1 MANEFFI
8 PTFPNSSNLD
18 AALATSLPEYSKSI
32 TDNVYNAN
40 VLLKWLNGRKRTV
53 DGGLSV
59 VYPLIKGDQN
69 AGGFY
74 TGAQALNVIQTDQET
89 QVEYKWQNA
98 YEPIQLT
105 RDEERYN
112 SGDVHK
118 IIDLVGEK
126 IERSELALAKR
137 LEQAFSTPTGG
148 AGNLIDLETLV
159 NTGTLG
165 TIAGGTQT
173 FWQSTVTA
181 SGSFAAQGMSDM
193 TTATYAVSSAANVD
207 NPTIYMTN
215 KTIFQ
220 YFENTRLP
228 LERIQNGD
236 LSANAGFKNFTFK
249 GVPVVYGNYIG
260 SGLMFGLNENYI
272 EYLVDSQTD
281 MAMTPFVTPVNQTV
295 KVAFILFRG
304 NLTTNNRRRHFKL
317 TGITA

>member
-1 MANEFFI
+1 MSNELFI

-18 AALATSLPEYSKSI
+18 AALATSLPEYSKTI

-40 VLLKWLNGRKRTV
+40 VLLKWLNGRKRLV
-53 DGGLSV
+53 DGGMSI

-69 AGGFY
+69 SGGFY
-74 TGAQALNVIQTDQET
+74 SGAQQLNTIQTDQET
-89 QVEYKWQNA
+89 QVEYRWQNA

-137 LEQAFSTPTGG
+137 LEQAFSTPVAG
-148 AGNLIDLETLV
+148 AGNLVDLETMV
-159 NTGTLG
+159 GTGTLG
-165 TIAGGTQT
+165 TIPGASQT
-173 FWQSTVTA
+173 FWQSTVTT
-181 SGSFAAQGMSDM
+181 SGSFAAQGLSDM
-193 TTATYAVSSAANVD
+193 STATYAVSSSATVD
-207 NPTIYMTN
+207 NPSIYVTN

-220 YFENTRLP
+220 YFENSRLP
-228 LERIQNGD
+228 LERIENGS
-236 LSANAGFKNFTFK
+236 LSANAGFKNLTYK
-249 GVPVVYGNYIG
+249 GTPVIYGNFIG

-272 EYLVDSQTD
+272 EYVVDSQTD
-281 MAMTPFVTPVNQTV
+281 MAMTPFVTPINQTV

-304 NLTTNNRRRHFKL
+304 NMTTNNRRRHFKL
-317 TGITA
+317 QSITA

>member
-18 AALATSLPEYSKSI
+18 AALATSLPEYSKTI

-53 DGGLSV
+53 DGGLSI

-89 QVEYKWQNA
+89 QCEYKWQNA

-137 LEQAFSTPTGG
+137 LEQAFSTPVSG

-193 TTATYAVSSAANVD
+193 TTATYAVSSAANID

-215 KTIFQ
+215 KTVFQ

-249 GVPVVYGNYIG
+249 GVPVVYGNFIG
-260 SGLMFGLNENYI
+260 SGLLFGLNENYI
-272 EYLVDSQTD
+272 EYVVDSQTD

>member
-1 MANEFFI
+1 M
-8 PTFPNSSNLD
+8 
-18 AALATSLPEYSKSI
+18 SL
-32 TDNVYNAN
+32 
-40 VLLKWLNGRKRTV
+40 
-53 DGGLSV
+53 
-59 VYPLIKGDQN
+59 VYPLIKADQN

-74 TGAQALNVIQTDQET
+74 LGAQQLNVIQPDVET

-126 IERSELALAKR
+126 VERAELALAKR
-137 LEQAFSTPTGG
+137 LEQAFSTPVAG

-159 NTGTLG
+159 GTGALG
-165 TIAGGTQT
+165 TISQT
-173 FWQSTVTA
+173 FWQATVTA
-181 SGSFAAQGMSDM
+181 SGSFAAQGLSDM
-193 TTATYAVSSAANVD
+193 TTATYAVASSATVD
-207 NPTIYMTN
+207 APSIYITN

-220 YFENTRLP
+220 YYAQSRLP

-236 LSANAGFKNFTFK
+236 LSANAGFKNLTFQ
-249 GVPVVYGNYIG
+249 GVPLIYGNFIG
-260 SGLMFGLNENYI
+260 SGLMFGLNENY
-272 EYLVDSQTD
+272 LDLNVDSETD

-295 KVAFILFRG
+295 KVAFVLFRG
-304 NLTTNNRRRHFKL
+304 NLCTNNRRRHFKL